1 MIGKVI
7 WVEGAFLLPALLI
20 ALLRG
25 EGGAALGIA
34 LSMLACLA
42 LGLPLGLQRPK
53 RSDFFARDGL
63 VTVGLAWIVV
73 SLLGALPFF
82 ISGAIPNFFDCF
94 FETASGFTTT
104 GATILSDVER
114 LPWGLLY
121 WRSFTHWLGGMGVL
135 VFLLIL
141 NPMTRKNSGGSM
153 HLLRAE
159 SPGVRITKLVPR
171 MKTSAS
177 ILYLIYIAL
186 TVLEFV
192 FLICGRMPA
201 FDAVCITFGT
211 AGTGGFGV
219 RNDSLAS
226 YGAYIQWIVTA
237 FMFLFSVNFNI
248 YFLLLLRQFRKAA
261 KNEEL
266 RGFVAV
272 IVVAVAMIMINTR
285 AFYSSFWENLRHT
298 AFQVLSILSTS
309 GYSTV
314 NFDLWPPMSR
324 LLMLLLMFCGAC
336 AGSTGGGLKVVRLQ
350 LLGKI
355 AYRGIHRAF
364 RPNAVRLVHSDG
376 ELVDDRTVQTVS
388 AYALLYALILAA
400 ATLLITVDGFDF
412 ETNFSAAVSCINNVG
427 PGLAGVGA
435 VENYGM
441 YSDFSKLVLT
451 LVMLTGRLELYPMI
465 VLFFPS
471 VWKK

>member
-1 MIGKVI
+1 
-7 WVEGAFLLPALLI
+7 
-20 ALLRG
+20 
-25 EGGAALGIA
+25 
-34 LSMLACLA
+34 
-42 LGLPLGLQRPK
+42 
-53 RSDFFARDGL
+53 
-63 VTVGLAWIVV
+63 
-73 SLLGALPFF
+73 
-82 ISGAIPNFFDCF
+82 
-94 FETASGFTTT
+94 
-104 GATILSDVER
+104 
-114 LPWGLLY
+114 
-121 WRSFTHWLGGMGVL
+121 
-135 VFLLIL
+135 
-141 NPMTRKNSGGSM
+141 M

-226 YGAYIQWIVTA
+226 YGAYVQWIVTA

-266 RGFVAV
+266 RGFVVV
-272 IVVAVAMIMINTR
+272 IVIAVAMIMINTR
-285 AFYSSFWENLRHT
+285 AFYASFWENLRHT

-355 AYRGIHRAF
+355 AYRGIYRAF
-364 RPNAVRLVHSDG
+364 RPNAVRLIHSDG

-441 YSDFSKLVLT
+441 YSNFSKLVLT